1 MITFRGGGRCGE
13 VDGVQKVAAIFGRD
27 LEGFMLLGLVLF
39 FGLRLI
45 WDSSNIKMA
54 RVLFMRSW
62 LRETGRL
69 YVMYL
74 AAGAASLPFAF
85 LYASLKVSGRDD
97 RQLLILSVL
106 GGLIFAFVIWST
118 IDRRWR
124 LCMMIQ
130 KKLVRRL
137 KTLSARQRPLAR

>member
-1 MITFRGGGRCGE
+1 
-13 VDGVQKVAAIFGRD
+13 
-27 LEGFMLLGLVLF
+27 
-39 FGLRLI
+39 
-45 WDSSNIKMA
+45 
-54 RVLFMRSW
+54 MRSW

-74 AAGAASLPFAF
+74 AAGAAFLPFAF

-118 IDRRWR
+118 IDRRWQ
-124 LCMMIQ
+124 LHDDPEEI
-130 KKLVRRL
+130 
-137 KTLSARQRPLAR
+137 SAAAEDIEREAEALGALAREAMASLRAGTERIEVSLARLQELI